1 MPAIADEIYFQ
12 VDAQRRYQGGNRIC
26 GWDRMV
32 PYADP
37 FAQTDDR
44 REVAFRAGVAF
55 AEWLAVW
62 APAKFAEGMVFYFS
76 QGNPYAI
83 EN

>member
-1 MPAIADEIYFQ
+1 
-12 VDAQRRYQGGNRIC
+12 
-26 GWDRMV
+26 MV